1 MWQGWCDM
9 DEPVLL
15 GGFSNLRL
23 TEFRYHISV
32 NSCDESFIEM
42 IASGSGCTRH
52 LRFAQPRR
60 LKVEEGFEG
69 CLSGM
74 VVRDISS
81 RQWGGIGVEVS
92 NFEQDPGLT
101 FIAKSMEVLNEQAA
115 T

>member
-1 MWQGWCDM
+1 M

-15 GGFSNLRL
+15 GGFSNFRL
-23 TEFRYHISV
+23 TEFRYHVSV
-32 NSCDESFIEM
+32 DPYDETFIEM
-42 IASGSGCTRH
+42 IALGSGCTRH

-60 LKVEEGFEG
+60 LKVDEGFEG

-81 RQWGGIGVEVS
+81 RQWGGIAVEVG
-92 NFEQDPGLT
+92 NLEQDPGLT